1 MADRRQFL
9 RRAGGLAASIFT
21 SPLLVPVGRGHA
33 AVQPCPDDSPWSSLC
48 NVEHDLRPSY
58 LWIEQVKEL
67 SHLRDRLSGMVRN
80 RRVSVVWGHDI
91 KDPDF
96 LGGFKPQT
104 REVVVAGHL
113 RGGPDRV
120 ESAIIAHELWH
131 AYGHHHGRNTRT
143 LHGCLDDEKEAF
155 GVGLLF
161 YDRLLAVSGERP
173 LPKPGVDSFFY
184 GLREDWKER
193 GGSDAAMAAMAD
205 EHVKNRG
212 YLFHCLIVSE
222 PPATYSP
229 PGCPSDARV

>member
-1 MADRRQFL
+1 MPDRRRFL
-9 RRAGGLAASIFT
+9 RRLGGVAASMAALHL
-21 SPLLVPVGRGHA
+21 PVPPGGAQVAGE
-33 AVQPCPDDSPWSSLC
+33 PCPGDAPWSSLC
-48 NVEHDLRPSY
+48 NVEHDLRPAY

-67 SHLRDRLSGMVRN
+67 SFFRERLSGMVRN
-80 RRVSVVWGHDI
+80 RRVSVVWGHEI

-96 LGGFKPQT
+96 LGGFKPQA

-120 ESAIIAHELWH
+120 ESSIIAHELWH
-131 AYGHHHGRNTRT
+131 AYGHHHGKNTRT
-143 LHGCLDDEKEAF
+143 LHGCLEDEKEAF
-155 GVGLLF
+155 AVGLLF

-173 LPKPGVDSFFY
+173 VPKPGADSFFY
-184 GLREDWKER
+184 GLREEWKQR
-193 GGSDAAMAAMAD
+193 GGTDAAMAAMAD

-229 PGCPSDARV
+229 PSCPLTHRV